1 MYDIRNMNIW
11 KKGPQ
16 AGKKISDNPDTEIS
30 ELNLS
35 VRSFNCLKRA
45 GYDTVGQ
52 IVEMLQ
58 EDENG
63 LRRIRNLGSRSEA
76 EILESIERY
85 KEEYARSGGGSPDAG
100 EMKKKV
106 IIKPAKFWFDTKID
120 SFHLSDKTLASL
132 KQSGVRQVKDLYRA
146 DAKQE
151 PGWFAVRE
159 LFDKILMELNCT

>member
-1 MYDIRNMNIW
+1 MNIW

-16 AGKKISDNPDTEIS
+16 TKTKSSETPDMEIS

-35 VRSFNCLKRA
+35 VRSFHALKRA

-52 IVEMLQ
+52 IIELLK

-76 EILESIERY
+76 EILECIERFREDY
-85 KEEYARSGGGSPDAG
+85 AQNGGYTSAEEA
-100 EMKKKV
+100 KKKV
-106 IIKPAKFWFDTKID
+106 IIKPAKFWFDTKVE
-120 SFHLSDKTLASL
+120 SFHLSDRTLASL
-132 KQSGVRQVKDLYRA
+132 NQNGIYQVKDLYKT

-159 LFDKILMELNCT
+159 LFDKILRELNCT